1 MYDLGE
7 QFNMDLEKAKA
18 NPKCVFK
25 GEKYRITVLTDR
37 LIRLEYQKD
46 GQFVDQPS
54 ELAWYRNFEKPYF
67 LVKED
72 SRYLEI
78 KSKYFK
84 LSYVKNQPFQ
94 GSARRKRA
102 RCPLPLPHRTLRNN
116 CRWRIAVVGVLRGAF
131 HVTVARMLQIS
142 GKEKRQGVL

>member
-18 NPKCVFK
+18 NPKCVFR
-25 GEKYRITVLTDR
+25 GAKYRITVLTDR

-72 SRYLEI
+72 SRYLE
-78 KSKYFK
+78 
-84 LSYVKNQPFQ
+84 N
-94 GSARRKRA
+94 
-102 RCPLPLPHRTLRNN
+102 
-116 CRWRIAVVGVLRGAF
+116 RWLGV
-131 HVTVARMLQIS
+131 
-142 GKEKRQGVL
+142 